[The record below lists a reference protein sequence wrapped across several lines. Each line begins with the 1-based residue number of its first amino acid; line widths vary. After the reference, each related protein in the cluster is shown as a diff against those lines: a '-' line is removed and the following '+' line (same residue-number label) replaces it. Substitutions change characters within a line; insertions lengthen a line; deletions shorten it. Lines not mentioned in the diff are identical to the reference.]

1 MVSLFCLVCI
11 AVWSGLPWLGLL
23 LPWMIIYLWRLWHGQ
38 FSWQWQ
44 QVFEFGE
51 GPWTLARG
59 TAAAEV
65 ISHIRV
71 DRVWPR
77 LVLLE
82 VKIAGRW
89 QWLVLS
95 ADRTTDEDA
104 LRQLRIL
111 LREVYT
117 GREYSV
123 EGTGQEARI
132 VQ

>member
-1 MVSLFCLVCI
+1 MVILFCFVGAAVCY
-11 AVWSGLPWLGLL
+11 GLPWLALL
-23 LPWMIIYLWRLWHGQ
+23 LPWMAIYLWRLWRRH

-44 QVFEFGE
+44 QIFEFGD

-59 TAAAEV
+59 TAAADL

-82 VKIAGRW
+82 VKIAGHW
-89 QWLVLS
+89 QWLVIS
-95 ADRTTDEDA
+95 ADRTRDGDA
-104 LRQLRIL
+104 LRHLRIL

-123 EGTGQEARI
+123 EGTGQ
-132 VQ
+132 